1 MATTNLAKV
10 FCRCIGKVRRT
21 VKVRKGTKPT
31 AANKEAAAIAI
42 CTRSVLGRRGKTL
55 KRFSCGPKPN
65 LKTQKPLSKFSDQN
79 LTM

>member
-1 MATTNLAKV
+1 MATINLAKV

-21 VKVRKGTKPT
+21 VKVRKGIKPT

-55 KRFSCGPKPN
+55 KRFSCGRKQPF
-65 LKTQKPLSKFSDQN
+65 LKTQKLLSKN
-79 LTM
+79 KNTVN